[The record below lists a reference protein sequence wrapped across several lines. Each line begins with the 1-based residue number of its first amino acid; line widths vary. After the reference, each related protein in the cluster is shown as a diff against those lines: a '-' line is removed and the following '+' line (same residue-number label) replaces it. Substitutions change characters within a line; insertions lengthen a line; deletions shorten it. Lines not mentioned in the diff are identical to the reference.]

1 MTISEAAL
9 LVLNSA
15 YFAKGEEVFLLDM
28 GTPILIKELAIQM
41 IKLSGL
47 SLRDIENPNGDIEII
62 YTGLRPGEKLYEELL
77 IDAEAIPT
85 ENKKIFKATEKSSFK
100 NISEEKL
107 ELLIDFSKK
116 CNIEISLKLLKEL
129 VPEWISN

>member
-1 MTISEAAL
+1 MTISEAAQ

-15 YFAKGEEVFLLDM
+15 LFAKGEEVFLLDM
-28 GTPILIKELAIQM
+28 GSPILIKELAIQM

-47 SLRDIENPNGDIEII
+47 TVKDVENPDGDIEII
-62 YTGLRPGEKLYEELL
+62 YTGLRPGEKLFEELL

-85 ENKKIFKATEKSSFK
+85 ANKKIFRATEKSAFRS
-100 NISEEKL
+100 ISEYKLEKL
-107 ELLIDFSKK
+107 INYSKNYDYK
-116 CNIEISLKLLKEL
+116 SSLELLKEL